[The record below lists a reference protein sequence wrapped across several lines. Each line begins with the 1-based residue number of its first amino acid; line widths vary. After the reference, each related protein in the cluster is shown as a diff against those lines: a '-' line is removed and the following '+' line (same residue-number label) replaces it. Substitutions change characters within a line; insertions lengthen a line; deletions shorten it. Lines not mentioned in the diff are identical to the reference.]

1 MCEINS
7 ILVTDGDGKVLDSYV
22 YVVDSLG
29 EKLSQKKAKR
39 IEKEENKRR
48 EEQDKKRLNESIFKA
63 SKKKFKEFSPM
74 VKKLLKPLVKALK
87 KNYRVDY
94 IFTKS
99 KNYSSINACWKIY
112 AGDYCLGICFGGLQK
127 DFDLYLRNTSL
138 GRLESKKEYF
148 GSADLTEESLK
159 SEIKG
164 VFIDYINS
172 QE

>member
-99 KNYSSINACWKIY
+99 KKLFFYQCLLENLRWRLLLRDLFRRSSKR
-112 AGDYCLGICFGGLQK
+112 F
-127 DFDLYLRNTSL
+127 
-138 GRLESKKEYF
+138 
-148 GSADLTEESLK
+148 
-159 SEIKG
+159 
-164 VFIDYINS
+164 
-172 QE
+172 